1 MSFITVKYHGYP
13 MNLTL
18 DSVDLNHKREEL
30 EKLYA
35 RVESFR
41 ACTFHIVDEDWGFL
55 SEADYDTID
64 AADDRLL
71 RLSDYIEEAIESIDE
86 ALKALEDLEGHI
98 CFVYDEVDE
107 MIKKRKGVA

>member
-1 MSFITVKYHGYP
+1 MFMTVRYFSYP
-13 MNLTL
+13 LDLKL
-18 DSVDLNHKREEL
+18 DSVDLRHKREEL

-55 SEADYDTID
+55 SEDDYYAID

-71 RLSDYIEEAIESIDE
+71 KMEDYLEEAIESIDNALE
-86 ALKALEDLEGHI
+86 ALSTLESSI
-98 CFVYDEVDE
+98 YFVYDEVE
-107 MIKKRKGVA
+107 EFVKVKKGVA

>member
-1 MSFITVKYHGYP
+1 MSFISVKYHGYP

-55 SEADYDTID
+55 SEADYDAID
-64 AADDRLL
+64 AQADAYVQHHLGD
-71 RLSDYIEEAIESIDE
+71 I
-86 ALKALEDLEGHI
+86 G
-98 CFVYDEVDE
+98 
-107 MIKKRKGVA
+107 